1 VPVAA
6 VPDQAGRHEME
17 PARSGGHHAPVTLL
31 DLARAAPDAP
41 AVDDGVRRRT
51 RGQLVDRATRAGR
64 LLRTA
69 GVGPGGTV
77 ALLLGN
83 RVELVELV
91 TAAVLSGARYTA
103 VNWHL
108 TADEVRYIV
117 ADSAA
122 KVLVTEPRY
131 AAVAHAGAAGAGAE
145 VIVAG
150 PQLDDLVDGADDTPF
165 PLDGPAGRSMLY
177 TSGTT
182 GRPKGVV
189 RTGPTTVA
197 DQLAALG
204 AVGRGVGLDG
214 GGPHL
219 VTGPLY
225 HAAPLGFAVG
235 DLHAGAEL
243 VLTDRFDAAATL
255 RIVDERAVRA
265 THLVPTMF
273 VRLLRLD
280 EAVRTAFDGGSL
292 RTVLHGA
299 APVSPAVKERMIAWW
314 GPVLVEY
321 WGTSEAGV
329 FTVVGSDDWLEHPGT
344 VGRAVPHYD
353 VVAVGPDGEDLPP
366 GEIGELYCRHTSGSR
381 VFAYHRAD
389 DKTDAAHRAGGG
401 FTMGDIG
408 RVDPDGFVYL
418 ADRAANVIV
427 SGGVNIY
434 PAEVEH
440 VLVEHPL
447 VADVAVFGV
456 PDDEWGEQV
465 KAAVELRRD
474 APVASGSPPA
484 GDDRGSAGIEADLI
498 AFARERLAGYKVPR
512 SIDLHDHLPR
522 QPTGKLATRV
532 LRDRYWQGR
541 DRRV

>member
-1 VPVAA
+1 
-6 VPDQAGRHEME
+6 M
-17 PARSGGHHAPVTLL
+17 TLL

-41 AVDDGVRRRT
+41 AIDDGERRRT
-51 RGQLVDRATRAGR
+51 RAELVDRATRTGW
-64 LLRTA
+64 LLHAA
-69 GVGPGGTV
+69 GVGPGDTV

-83 RVELVELV
+83 RVELVELA
-91 TAAVLSGARYTA
+91 TAAALAGVRYTA

-108 TADEVRYIV
+108 TADEVRYVV
-117 ADSAA
+117 ADSGARL
-122 KVLVTEPRY
+122 LVTEPRY
-131 AAVAHAGAAGAGAE
+131 AAVAGEATVGTGVE
-145 VIVAG
+145 VVVAG
-150 PQLDDLVDGADDTPF
+150 PQLDGLVDASDDTPF
-165 PLDGPAGRSMLY
+165 ALDGPAGRSMLY

-182 GRPKGVV
+182 GRPKGVL
-189 RTGPTTVA
+189 RTGPATVA
-197 DQLAALG
+197 DQLAALA

-225 HAAPLGFAVG
+225 HAAPLGFAIG

-243 VLTDRFDAAATL
+243 VLMPRFDAEGTL
-255 RIVDERAVRA
+255 ALVDERGVRA

-280 EAVRTAFDGGSL
+280 DGVRAAFDGGSL

-299 APVSPAVKERMIAWW
+299 APVSPRVKARMIEWW
-314 GPVLVEY
+314 GPVLTEY

-329 FTVVGSDDWLEHPGT
+329 FTVVTSDEWLDHPGT
-344 VGRAVPHYD
+344 VGRPVAHYD
-353 VVAVGPDGEDLPP
+353 VVAVDPDGAELPP
-366 GEIGELYCRHTSGSR
+366 GEVGTLYCRHRVHQR
-381 VFAYHRAD
+381 VFEYHGAPG
-389 DKTDAAHRAGGG
+389 KTAAAHRAGGG

-408 RVDPDGFVYL
+408 RVDVDGFVYL

-440 VLVEHPL
+440 VLAEHPAI
-447 VADVAVFGV
+447 ADVAVFGI

-465 KAAVELRRD
+465 KAAVQLR
-474 APVASGSPPA
+474 PGVEASPA
-484 GDDRGSAGIEADLI
+484 LEADVV
-498 AFARERLAGYKVPR
+498 AFARNRLAGFKVPR
-512 SIDLHDHLPR
+512 SIDVEDELPR
-522 QPTGKLATRV
+522 HPTGKLYTRL
-532 LRDRYWQGR
+532 LRDRYWAGR